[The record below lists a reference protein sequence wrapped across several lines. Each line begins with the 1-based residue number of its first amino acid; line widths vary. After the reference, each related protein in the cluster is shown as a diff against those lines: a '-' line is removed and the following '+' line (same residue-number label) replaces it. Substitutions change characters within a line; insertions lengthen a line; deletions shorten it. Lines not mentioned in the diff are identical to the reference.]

1 MSNIQLVFAWYNV
14 FIDTLFSFFKQGVP
28 MKKEIDNSVL
38 ISDDGTIKS
47 NKKLYTISFVI
58 ICHVF
63 TIILIVLGLLAFI
76 TGNF

>member
-1 MSNIQLVFAWYNV
+1 
-14 FIDTLFSFFKQGVP
+14 
-28 MKKEIDNSVL
+28 MKKGIDNSVL

-76 TGNF
+76 SGNF